1 MHFFIIFNKF
11 KIQNHNHNYRSTE
24 QIVLDEFAY
33 YTHFYA
39 SGSDEWD
46 AGEDAK
52 IRLET
57 IVGNGRLRDLGLA
70 AEEIRL

>member
-1 MHFFIIFNKF
+1 MRILQQDCRNVVEDHDL
-11 KIQNHNHNYRSTE
+11 RSTE
-24 QIVLDEFAY
+24 QVVLDEFAY

-39 SGSDEWD
+39 SGSEEWD

-57 IVGNGRLRDLGLA
+57 IMGNGRLRDIELGE
-70 AEEIRL
+70 EEIR

>member
-1 MHFFIIFNKF
+1 M
-11 KIQNHNHNYRSTE
+11 
-24 QIVLDEFAY
+24 DEFAY

-57 IVGNGRLRDLGLA
+57 IVGNGGLRDLGLA

>member
-1 MHFFIIFNKF
+1 MRILQQDCRNVVEDHDL
-11 KIQNHNHNYRSTE
+11 RSTE
-24 QIVLDEFAY
+24 QVVLDQFAY

-46 AGEDAK
+46 VGEDAK

-57 IVGNGRLRDLGLA
+57 IMGNGRLRDIELGE
-70 AEEIRL
+70 EEIR

>member
-1 MHFFIIFNKF
+1 MRILQQDCRNVVEDHDL
-11 KIQNHNHNYRSTE
+11 RSTE
-24 QIVLDEFAY
+24 QVVLDEFAY

-39 SGSDEWD
+39 SGSEEWD

-57 IVGNGRLRDLGLA
+57 IMGNGRIRDIGFSE
-70 AEEIRL
+70 EEIR